1 MYSYLLAL
9 LTLVTPILIEAREA
23 IAPQKEVGQ
32 IIKEL
37 EEVHL
42 EDEFRTGENTT
53 H

>member
-1 MYSYLLAL
+1 MFTYFVAL
-9 LTLVTPILIEAREA
+9 FTLVMPIMIGAREA

-37 EEVHL
+37 EQVHL
-42 EDEFRTGENTT
+42 EDEFRTGEKTT

>member
-1 MYSYLLAL
+1 MYSYVLAL
-9 LTLVTPILIEAREA
+9 FTLVTPILIEAREA

-42 EDEFRTGENTT
+42 EDEFRTGENTS